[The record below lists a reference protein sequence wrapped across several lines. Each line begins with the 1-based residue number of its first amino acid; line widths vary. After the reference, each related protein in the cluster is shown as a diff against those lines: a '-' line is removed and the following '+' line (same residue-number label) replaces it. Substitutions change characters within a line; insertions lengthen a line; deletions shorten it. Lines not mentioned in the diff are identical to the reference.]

1 VEPYF
6 FLKGLIVG
14 FIICAPLGPIGM
26 FCVRQTLVEGRLAGM
41 FAVLGASVVD
51 AIYCI
56 IAGLGVTYIS
66 NLLTNEHV
74 YLQMA
79 GGIFLVLVGLHLFF
93 SRLSEKTPEAKGHG
107 LLPSFLS
114 SFLVMLANPMPI
126 LVFTAILTGLGIRGW
141 RGHSLATTVVVAG
154 VFIGSAAWGPIL
166 AFTVNLIKTQIS
178 PRLLRL
184 ANRIA
189 GAAIFVFGAVVCI
202 LAILKLWI
210 EKT

>member
-1 VEPYF
+1 VELLF

-41 FAVLGASVVD
+41 VAVLGASVVD

-79 GGIFLVLVGLHLFF
+79 GGIILILVGLHLFF
-93 SRLSEKTPEAKGHG
+93 SKLSEKTPEAKGHG
-107 LLPSFLS
+107 LFPSFLS
-114 SFLVMLANPMPI
+114 CFLLMLANPMPI
-126 LVFTAILTGLGIRGW
+126 LVFTATLTALGISGW
-141 RGHSLATTVVVAG
+141 RGHYLSTAVVVVG
-154 VFIGSAAWGPIL
+154 IFVGSAAWAPIL
-166 AFTVNLIKTQIS
+166 ASTVSLIKTQIS

-189 GAAIFVFGAVVCI
+189 GAAIFGFGAVVFI
-202 LAILKLWI
+202 IALSD
-210 EKT
+210 

>member
-1 VEPYF
+1 MEARF

-14 FIICAPLGPIGM
+14 FIICAPLGPIGL
-26 FCVRQTLVEGRLAGM
+26 FCVRQTLVEGRLAGVL
-41 FAVLGASVVD
+41 AVLGASVVD

-74 YLQMA
+74 YVQMA
-79 GGIFLVLVGLHLFF
+79 GGIFLVLVGLHVFF
-93 SRLSEKTPEAKGHG
+93 SRLSEKAPEAKGPG

-114 SFLVMLANPMPI
+114 SFLLMLANPMPI
-126 LVFTAILTGLGIRGW
+126 LVFTAILAGLGIKGW
-141 RGHSLATTVVVAG
+141 RGHYLATAVVVLG

-166 AFTVNLIKTQIS
+166 ASTVNLIKTQVS
-178 PRLLRL
+178 PRIMRL

-189 GAAIFVFGAVVCI
+189 GAAIFGFGVVVCI
-202 LAILKLWI
+202 LAVLKI
-210 EKT
+210 